1 MSVFT
6 IHAAQNLGI
15 PVMMYWTLAACG
27 YMGFYQIQSLFE
39 KGLAPLKE
47 ESYMTNGYLN
57 TIIDWVPGMEGI
69 RLKDFP
75 VDWTADN
82 DKLLKF
88 TKEAPQRSLRVPHHI
103 FHTFDELEASIIKAL
118 SSMYAHVYTIGPVQL
133 LLDQIPEEKK
143 QTGSSSHGYS
153 LRKEE
158 PECLQWL
165 QSKEPNSVIYVN
177 FGSSTVMSSEDL
189 REFGWG
195 LANSNHCFLWIIR
208 SNLVI
213 GEAAALPDEFEE
225 HIKTRGFI
233 ASWCSQEN
241 VLNHPSVGGF
251 LTHCGWGS
259 TIESLSA
266 GVPMICW
273 PFSWDQMTNCRYIC
287 KEWEVGVEMG
297 NKVKRDEVSRLV
309 QQLMGEGGHKMRNKA
324 IEWKEKARVAT
335 SPNGSSSLNIDK
347 IVKEIMMLGVH

>member
-1 MSVFT
+1 MQKEVMDHAVATTEKKPHVIFIPYPGQSHVKGMLKLAELLHYKGLQITFVNTDSVHKSFLESGGPHCLDGSPGNFLFETIPDGVPHGPQVKGTHSRLPLLLQSIETNFLGCFIDLVTKLQDPPTCIISDGFMSVFT
-6 IHAAQNLGI
+6 IDAAQKLGI

-27 YMGFYQIQSLFE
+27 YMGFYHIQSLFE
-39 KGLAPLKE
+39 KGLAPLNG
-47 ESYMTNGYLN
+47 ESYITNGYLN

-75 VDWTADN
+75 VDWTADVN
-82 DKLLKF
+82 DKIMKF
-88 TKEAPQRSLRVPHHI
+88 SKEAPQRSHR
-103 FHTFDELEASIIKAL
+103 
-118 SSMYAHVYTIGPVQL
+118 
-133 LLDQIPEEKK
+133 IPEEKK

-153 LRKEE
+153 LREEE

-177 FGSSTVMSSEDL
+177 FGSSTLMSSEDL

-195 LANSNHCFLWIIR
+195 LANSNHYFLWIIR

-213 GEAAALPDEFEE
+213 GEAAALPNEFEE

-233 ASWCSQEN
+233 ASWCSQEK

-259 TIESLSA
+259 
-266 GVPMICW
+266 
-273 PFSWDQMTNCRYIC
+273 
-287 KEWEVGVEMG
+287 
-297 NKVKRDEVSRLV
+297 
-309 QQLMGEGGHKMRNKA
+309 H
-324 IEWKEKARVAT
+324 
-335 SPNGSSSLNIDK
+335 
-347 IVKEIMMLGVH
+347 H